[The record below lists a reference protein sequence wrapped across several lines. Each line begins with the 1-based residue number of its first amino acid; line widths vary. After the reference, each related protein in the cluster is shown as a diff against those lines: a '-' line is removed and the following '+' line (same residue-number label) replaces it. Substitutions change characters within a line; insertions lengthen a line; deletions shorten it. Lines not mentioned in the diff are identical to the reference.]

1 MADIKEKEDFTIFNT
16 VPVRIHVK
24 CWHIHKIGK
33 RCHRDFTSD
42 YGDIPVARFNHQ
54 TQFWE
59 RVENR
64 RGFAYAARNRAI
76 YRNKAN
82 RYDD

>member
-1 MADIKEKEDFTIFNT
+1 MTAVKEKEDFTIFNT
-16 VPVRIHVK
+16 VPVRIRTK

-54 TQFWE
+54 TGFWE
-59 RVENR
+59 HVVNR
-64 RGFAYAARNRAI
+64 RGFAYAARNRMK
-76 YRNKAN
+76 YRNKAKHHE
-82 RYDD
+82 D